1 MCEWISEQVNELE
14 QLERMLWDHLELPY
28 YAYYIFDCDV
38 FWWMLIPVAKRHIP
52 TVKKILRLMP
62 AQERKQYILP
72 SLPKLGKKNKMTF
85 KQYKQLLLFGYCL
98 VVEDI
103 MSRGVL
109 FSLLVHLLL
118 MKKPF
123 FFLPTCKRE
132 GTKEIFFSHYGDCA
146 YNIVYV
152 GKMETCFQWPQFTC
166 VPWPEYLVTTGSIP
180 DLGF

>member
-1 MCEWISEQVNELE
+1 
-14 QLERMLWDHLELPY
+14 
-28 YAYYIFDCDV
+28 
-38 FWWMLIPVAKRHIP
+38 MLIPVAKRHIP

>member
-1 MCEWISEQVNELE
+1 MPHTYS
-14 QLERMLWDHLELPY
+14 
-28 YAYYIFDCDV
+28 
-38 FWWMLIPVAKRHIP
+38 
-52 TVKKILRLMP
+52 KKFLRLMP

-85 KQYKQLLLFGYCL
+85 KQYKRSLLFSYCL

-109 FSLLVHLLL
+109 LSLHVHLLL

-132 GTKEIFFSHYGDCA
+132 GTKEIFFFLTMATVLIILY
-146 YNIVYV
+146 
-152 GKMETCFQWPQFTC
+152 T
-166 VPWPEYLVTTGSIP
+166 LVKWKHVSNGLSLHVCPGLNTWWRP
-180 DLGF
+180 DRSLT

>member
-1 MCEWISEQVNELE
+1 MPHTYS
-14 QLERMLWDHLELPY
+14 
-28 YAYYIFDCDV
+28 
-38 FWWMLIPVAKRHIP
+38 
-52 TVKKILRLMP
+52 KKKFLRLMP

-85 KQYKQLLLFGYCL
+85 KQYKQSLLFSCCL
-98 VVEDI
+98 VVEEI
-103 MSRGVL
+103 MSRGVI

-123 FFLPTCKRE
+123 FFLPTA
-132 GTKEIFFSHYGDCA
+132 KEKGLRRFFFLTMA
-146 YNIVYV
+146 TVLIVYV
-152 GKMETCFQWPQFTC
+152 GKMETYFQWPQFTC